1 MILGGSARRRHP
13 RVAHAR
19 LRALLLN
26 FTRLGFRLH
35 EVDRMTG
42 GMLVL
47 PPTAEVVEGVV
58 AAAAATPEELL
69 TMRAEF
75 RSRR

>member
-1 MILGGSARRRHP
+1 MILGGSTRGGHP
-13 RVAHAR
+13 RFAHAR
-19 LRALLLN
+19 LRALLLS

-35 EVDRMTG
+35 EVDRVTG

-47 PPTAEVVEGVV
+47 PPAAEGVG
-58 AAAAATPEELL
+58 AAAAPAPTPGELL
-69 TMRAEF
+69 TTRAEC

>member
-1 MILGGSARRRHP
+1 MILGGSTRGGHP
-13 RVAHAR
+13 RFAHAR
-19 LRALLLN
+19 LRALLLS

-35 EVDRMTG
+35 EVDRVTG

-47 PPTAEVVEGVV
+47 PPAAEVVEGV
-58 AAAAATPEELL
+58 AAAAATPGALV
-69 TMRAEF
+69 TTRAEC

>member
-1 MILGGSARRRHP
+1 MILGGSTRGETSTFRTRPA
-13 RVAHAR
+13 AC
-19 LRALLLN
+19 LLLS

-35 EVDRMTG
+35 EVDRVTG

-58 AAAAATPEELL
+58 AAAAVTPEELL
-69 TMRAEF
+69 TMRAEC